1 MNLAKEFETTVVV
14 DEDRLRKL
22 TLMDLEPDLFTTD
35 QLGWIHIK
43 SIKDLRMYDVED
55 ENKI

>member
-1 MNLAKEFETTVVV
+1 MVVV

-22 TLMDLEPDLFTTD
+22 TLMDLEPDLFTTNVE
-35 QLGWIHIK
+35 GWIHIK
-43 SIKDLRMYDVED
+43 SIKDLRLYDVED